1 MILRVIGA
9 LLLITSLITGITLA
23 GFALA
28 GIEPS
33 ITTTDILAAYT
44 GYGSYFVTADKD
56 NLVVVWLADLA
67 YRSSGADVRTD
78 VYKYKITYNF
88 TAPQGSKPQP
98 TPMVP
103 PIHVATITYTNITGT
118 TATIV
123 TTQVQVPATYG
134 TTYGSPFKGYYM
146 KECRMYVLTSSD
158 MEKVLKNPDVLARLR
173 KPPLSGDP
181 LLGQAYI
188 KLVESYA
195 SHKYIVEE
203 PGASCSLEETLQE
216 RPVIAVIVHL
226 VDPDRLSIDAGSV
239 VLPGSLVHS
248 FIMNRSS
255 DPLELETP
263 AGRVAVFV
271 RDYLETMANTMAVSS
286 TISVRAILEASPMA
300 LWRLAS
306 LAVLGLVLMRLDRG
320 ERGDLLPGPLR
331 RLSRR
336 LGIGRG

>member
-9 LLLITSLITGITLA
+9 LLLITSLITGMTLA
-23 GFALA
+23 GFTLA

-33 ITTTDILAAYT
+33 ITTGILAAYT

-67 YRSSGADVRTD
+67 YRSSGADVRAD
-78 VYKYKITYNF
+78 VYKYKIAYNF
-88 TAPQGSKPQP
+88 TVPKGSRPQP
-98 TPMVP
+98 APMVP
-103 PIHVATITYTNITGT
+103 PIHVATITYTNTTGT

-123 TTQVQVPATYG
+123 TTQVQVPSSYGITYG
-134 TTYGSPFKGYYM
+134 GPFKGYYM

-173 KPPLSGDP
+173 KPPLNGDP

-203 PGASCSLEETLQE
+203 PGVSCSIEETLQE
-216 RPVIAVIVHL
+216 RPVMAVIVHL
-226 VDPDRLSIDAGSV
+226 VDPERLSIDAGSIV
-239 VLPGSLVHS
+239 VPGTLIHS
-248 FIMNRSS
+248 FILNRSS

-263 AGRVAVFV
+263 TSRAAIFV
-271 RDYLETMANTMAVSS
+271 RDYLETMANTMAASS
-286 TISVRAILEASPMA
+286 TISVRATLEASPMA

-306 LAVLGLVLMRLDRG
+306 IAILGLALMRLDRG

-331 RLSRR
+331 RLARR